1 MEAVRATLA
10 AHCTDLEVGP
20 TATLGLAD
28 LAHLATPIRAT
39 AGPTTPSALDLALAL
54 HPTPAVAGTPTGA
67 ALDFI
72 ASHEPDRGRYAGPV
86 GWVGATG
93 DGQFAVALRCAQL
106 LGPDRRRA
114 LLHAG
119 AGIVAGSTPD
129 AEWDE
134 IEAKLTPMIRALP
147 PG

>member
-1 MEAVRATLA
+1 M
-10 AHCTDLEVGP
+10 
-20 TATLGLAD
+20 
-28 LAHLATPIRAT
+28 
-39 AGPTTPSALDLALAL
+39 
-54 HPTPAVAGTPTGA
+54 AGTPTPA

-72 ASHEPDRGRYAGPV
+72 AGHEPDRGRYAGPV
-86 GWVGATG
+86 GWVGADG

-106 LGPDRRRA
+106 LGPGRRRA

-134 IEAKLTPMIRALP
+134 IDTKLTPMIRALP
-147 PG
+147 VG